1 MRKVFYLLMF
11 TFVLFSCSDGGN
23 EDEHEQPSSK
33 DFKTVKVVITRESN
47 DLSKFWL
54 NTVITLKNDKE
65 NHLFNEKDFD
75 LIVPDEINLLLYKR
89 HSILTNRYEAEIKLR
104 KVDIQVLENPLILEE
119 AEVEDES
126 KMTFDTKIEIFVNG
140 KLKKSQS
147 FTFDYTT
154 ANFSIV
160 QYSE

>member
-1 MRKVFYLLMF
+1 MKKVFYLLMF
-11 TFVLFSCSDGGN
+11 TLVFFSCSDN
-23 EDEHEQPSSK
+23 EDEQPSTK

-54 NTVITLKNDKE
+54 STVFTLKNDKE

-75 LIVPDEINLLLYKR
+75 LIVPDETNLLLYKK
-89 HSILTNRYEAEIKLR
+89 HSALTNRYETEIKLR
-104 KVDIQVLENPLILEE
+104 KVDIQVLENPLILDE
-119 AEVEDES
+119 AKVEDES
-126 KMTFDTKIEIFVNG
+126 NMTFDTKIEIFVNG

-154 ANFSIV
+154 ANFNIV

>member
-1 MRKVFYLLMF
+1 MRKVFYLLML
-11 TFVLFSCSDGGN
+11 TLVLFSCSDN
-23 EDEHEQPSSK
+23 KDEEPSTK

-54 NTVITLKNDKE
+54 NTVFTLKNDKE

-75 LIVPDEINLLLYKR
+75 LILPDETNLLLYKK
-89 HSILTNRYEAEIKLR
+89 HSVLTNRYEAEIKLR
-104 KVDIQVLENPLILEE
+104 KVDIQVLENPLILDE
-119 AEVEDES
+119 AKVEDES

-154 ANFSIV
+154 ANLNIV